1 MKILLLMDP
10 GVSVPPKLYGGHER
24 LVYMFAEQ
32 YIQMGHSVTILA
44 GPDSYCSGKTIC
56 FGKNGL
62 PKSKFQS
69 LWEVLIAWKYLYLN
83 HGKYDLIHNFGRL
96 VYLIPILNKPVQKIM
111 TYGRVVTSKNIEK
124 ICAKPNKNLIFTGC
138 SNYLVSTGNVA
149 GIWKTVYNAI
159 DFSIYTL
166 QSSVEDDAPL
176 IFLSRLDKIK
186 GCHNAIALAKKTG
199 RKLIISGNISHVK
212 EEQIYFET
220 EVKPHV
226 DGTQIQYVGPLN
238 DEEKNDYLGKCAALL
253 MLIEWDEP
261 FGMVMA
267 EAMACGTPVIGY
279 KRGSVPEVVEE
290 GVTGFLVDTLAEA
303 MEALGKVS
311 NIDRSNC
318 RERAKS
324 RFDVEVIAKDYL
336 DLFKNKKLSSEI

>member
-1 MKILLLMDP
+1 MDP

-32 YIQMGHSVTILA
+32 YIQMGHSVTIMA
-44 GPDSYCSGKTIC
+44 GPDSYCSGRTIH

-62 PKSKFQS
+62 PKGKIQS
-69 LWEVLIAWKYLYLN
+69 LWEVAIAWKYLYLN

-111 TYGRVVTSKNIEK
+111 TYGRVVTARNIEK
-124 ICAKPNKNLIFTGC
+124 ICSKPNKHLIFTGC
-138 SNYLVSTGNVA
+138 SNYLVSTGDVA
-149 GIWKTVYNAI
+149 GIWETVYNAI
-159 DFSIYTL
+159 DFSKYTL
-166 QSSVEDDAPL
+166 RTEVSSDAPL
-176 IFLSRLDKIK
+176 MFLSRLDKIK

-199 RKLIISGNISHVK
+199 RKLIIAGNISHLK
-212 EEQIYFET
+212 EEQTYFET
-220 EVKPHV
+220 DVKPHV
-226 DGTQIQYVGPLN
+226 DGKLIQYVGPLN

-267 EAMACGTPVIGY
+267 EAMACGTPVVGFQ
-279 KRGSVPEVVEE
+279 RGSVPEVVEE
-290 GVTGFLVDTLAEA
+290 GVTGFVVDTVEEA
-303 MEALGKVS
+303 VSALKKVPS
-311 NIDRSNC
+311 IDRKNC

-324 RFDVEVIAKDYL
+324 RFDVDVIAADYL
-336 DLFKNKKLSSEI
+336 NLFKNKKLSSEI

>member
-1 MKILLLMDP
+1 MDP

-32 YIQMGHSVTILA
+32 YIQMGHAVTIMA
-44 GPDSYCSGKTIC
+44 GPDSYCSGKTIH

-69 LWEVLIAWKYLYLN
+69 LWEVFVAWKYLYFN
-83 HGKYDLIHNFGRL
+83 HQEYDLIHNFGRL
-96 VYLIPILNKPVQKIM
+96 VYLIPILNKQVQKIM

-124 ICAKPNKNLIFTGC
+124 IVAKPNKNLIFTGC

-149 GIWKTVYNAI
+149 GVWKTVYNAI
-159 DFSIYTL
+159 DFSKYTL
-166 QSSVEDDAPL
+166 QSSVKGDAPL
-176 IFLSRLDKIK
+176 MFLSRLDKIK

-199 RKLIISGNISHVK
+199 RKLIIAGNISHVK
-212 EEQIYFET
+212 EEQTYFET
-220 EVKPHV
+220 EIKPHV
-226 DGTQIQYVGPLN
+226 DGNKIQYVGPLN
-238 DEEKNDYLGKCAALL
+238 DEEKNEYLGKCAALL

-267 EAMACGTPVIGY
+267 EAMACGTPVIGF

-290 GVTGFLVDTLAEA
+290 GITGFVIDTLEEA
-303 MEALGKVS
+303 IVAVKKIPI
-311 NIDRSNC
+311 IDRSRC
-318 RERAKS
+318 RERALG
-324 RFDVEVIAKDYL
+324 RFNVDIIAKDYL
-336 DLFKNKKLSSEI
+336 DLVK

>member
-1 MKILLLMDP
+1 MDP
-10 GVSVPPKLYGGHER
+10 GVAVPPKLYGGHER

-32 YIQMGHSVTILA
+32 YIKMGHSVTIMA
-44 GPDSYCSGKTIC
+44 GPDSYCSGKTIH

-62 PKSKFQS
+62 PKSKIQS
-69 LWEVLIAWKYLYLN
+69 LWEVAIAWKYLYLN

-96 VYLIPILNKPVQKIM
+96 VYLIPILNKSVQKVM
-111 TYGRVVTSKNIEK
+111 TYGRVVTSRNIEK

-159 DFSIYTL
+159 DFSKYAL
-166 QSSVEDDAPL
+166 QTKVESDAPL
-176 IFLSRLDKIK
+176 MFLSRLDKIK
-186 GCHNAIALAKKTG
+186 GCHNAISLAKKTG
-199 RKLIISGNISHVK
+199 RKLIIAGNISHVK
-212 EEQIYFET
+212 EEQNYFET

-238 DEEKNDYLGKCAALL
+238 DEEKNEYLGKCAALL

-267 EAMACGTPVIGY
+267 EAMACGTPVVGFR
-279 KRGSVPEVVEE
+279 RGSVPEVVEE
-290 GVTGFLVDTLAEA
+290 GVTGYVVTTVDEA
-303 MEALGKVS
+303 VQALDKIPS
-311 NIDRSNC
+311 INRTSC
-318 RERAKS
+318 RERAKG
-324 RFDVEVIAKDYL
+324 RFNVDVISADYL
-336 DLFKNKKLSSEI
+336 NLVQS